1 MSDSK
6 LGFTFYPKDWWTSDS
21 FYAMQPF
28 ERYIYLEL
36 LFMMY
41 ANEGCVVNN
50 KLIVERRLATVIKDE
65 VWQKVTDLMVKDGD
79 QLTHKSVNKR
89 LSKTLANR
97 ENGKLGGRP
106 KKYESIENI
115 EEFTESEKEITQIT
129 QINNPKKPT
138 LEYKEKENINKKERE
153 VKKATEVAIP
163 QSNLKNT
170 LPKRKLD
177 FGRELKAFVK
187 PTGPYPPEMVRKF
200 YDYWTEQNKSATK
213 MKYELERTFETAKRL
228 ATWANRDN
236 EWSKPNSTNTVN
248 QPTNNATNQYDT
260 TRYQG

>member
-41 ANEGCVVNN
+41 ANDGCVVNN

-65 VWQKVTDLMVKDGD
+65 VWTKVTDLMVKDGD

-106 KKYESIENI
+106 KKPETLESE
-115 EEFTESEKEITQIT
+115 EEFEKVKTQIT
-129 QINNPKKPT
+129 QIKNPKKPT

-153 VKKATEVAIP
+153 SKKATSVATP
-163 QSNLKNT
+163 QSSLKNN
-170 LPKRKLD
+170 LGERKLE
-177 FGRELKAFVK
+177 FGKELK
-187 PTGPYPPEMVRKF
+187 PYVETYGAAMIRKF
-200 YDYWTEQNKSATK
+200 YDYWTEENKSGTK
-213 MKYELERTFETAKRL
+213 MRNELEKISNMGPKR
-228 ATWANRDN
+228 
-236 EWSKPNSTNTVN
+236 
-248 QPTNNATNQYDT
+248 
-260 TRYQG
+260 